1 MDCKGMRISIQ
12 SIKKSCKAFQVNK
25 NGKLHYGHLPPNT
38 IITMPWKVLGVD
50 LTDSDTLKGKDDT
63 VIDFMALTMIKS
75 ANSWFK
81 IVEVP
86 LVRNLKQLQLKVKSH
101 LSLNL

>member
-12 SIKKSCKAFQVNK
+12 SIKKSCKALQVNK
-25 NGKLHYGHLPPNT
+25 NRKLQYGHLPPNT
-38 IITMPWKVLGVD
+38 IITMSWKVLGVD
-50 LTDSDTLKGKDDT
+50 LTGSYTLKGKDDT

-75 ANSWFK
+75 ATSWFK

-86 LVRNLKQLQLKVKSH
+86 LVQD
-101 LSLNL
+101 